1 MLKEYRSPRKM
12 PVKQL
17 ISKQEKP
24 QKQRFTQDFLT
35 AASNKKQVNNYGIMS
50 EIFVTEN
57 IFQIINV
64 LDDVI

>member
-1 MLKEYRSPRKM
+1 M
-12 PVKQL
+12 
-17 ISKQEKP
+17 SKQEKP